1 MATYANGDIHQDNAE
16 YEEEYDENGIT
27 SEDCWQVIEAFFRDK
42 GLVSQQ
48 LDSFDEFASTTLQEI
63 IGETGAIMIDQ
74 QVPEDEDDGIGAP
87 IVKRRFQIEFG
98 SVTISQGSVT
108 EADGSTRPIYPHEAR
123 LRNLTYSSPMFVEI
137 TKKVQIARE
146 KPLGAWWSEEE
157 RQFIPPGDW
166 QEGGETELEWF
177 PDPNDTSEDTARVF
191 IGKLPVMLKSK
202 ICTLRNRSE
211 AELYAF
217 QECPFDQGGYFII
230 NGSEKVLIAQER
242 SAANI
247 VQVFKKKTGNTPVVA
262 EIRSAVEKGSRL
274 ISSMQVKLVTGSE
287 ASKNGAFG
295 STIKASLPYVKQ
307 DIPIAIVFRALG
319 IVSDEDILNH
329 ICRKSDTQMLEMLKP
344 CLEEAFV
351 IQDREVALDFI
362 GRRGNQTGTKAHRIR
377 YARDIMQKEFL
388 PHISQAEGSETRKA
402 FYLGY
407 MVNRLLQ
414 CALGRVEEDDR
425 DHFGKKR
432 LDLAGPLMAQVFRM
446 KWTQVVR
453 ELRTYMHKMIE
464 NPNKEKSNREF
475 SMVSAIKP
483 AIITQGLRYCLA
495 TGNWGDQ
502 KKAASAKAGVSQ
514 VLNRYTYAST
524 LSHLRRTNTPIGRD
538 GKIAKPR
545 QLHNTHWGLVCP
557 AETPEGQACGL
568 VKNLSL
574 MCFVSVG
581 TPGGPLTDFMRQRD
595 MELLEEY
602 DPVMNPN
609 ATKVFVNGT
618 WVGVHKNAS
627 QLMDV
632 LLDIRRKGLISFEC
646 TIIRDVRDREIKIFT
661 DAGRVMRPLFV
672 VDNDPRSETRGTL
685 MLKQQHV
692 QSLRDDLV
700 TLGSGDLNNASEE
713 ERDNTIFGWKGLIR
727 NGVVE
732 YLDAEEEETAMIIMS
747 PDDLEEHR
755 MLKNGEEYE
764 EPILDP
770 HRRIKPKPNPA
781 IHKWTHCEI
790 HPSMILGICAS
801 IIPFPDHNQSPR
813 NTYQSAMGKQAMGIT
828 LTNYNVRMDTMANVL
843 YYPQKPLAT
852 TRSMEFLKFR
862 ELPAGQ
868 NAIVAIACYSGYN
881 QEDSVIMNQS
891 SIDRGL
897 FRSLFYRAYLDQ
909 EKKVG
914 MSVMESFE
922 KPDRRDTLRMKQGTY
937 DKLDSDGIITP
948 GSRVSGDDI
957 IIGKVAPIAP
967 DAEELGQRTK
977 LHVKRDVSTPLRSTE
992 NGIIDQVL
1000 LTTNNDGLKFVKVRT
1015 RTTKVPQIG
1024 DKFASRH
1031 GQKGTIGITYRQED
1045 MPFTSDGIVPD
1056 IIINPHAIPSRM
1068 TIAHLIECLLSKVGA
1083 LRGQEGDATPFT
1095 DVTLTTISNILKDY
1109 GFQQRGFEVMYN
1121 GHTGKKLAA
1130 QVFLGPTYYQRL
1142 RHMVDD
1148 KIHARARGP
1157 LQILTRQPVEG
1168 RARDGGLRFG
1178 EMERDCMISHGA
1190 SAFLKERLLD
1200 VSDAFRVHICEI
1212 CGLMTPIASLSK
1224 GQFECRPCK
1233 NKTKIAQIVI
1243 PYAAK
1248 LLFQELA
1255 AMNVATRMFTDRS
1268 GVTIR

>member
-1 MATYANGDIHQDNAE
+1 MEMD
-16 YEEEYDENGIT
+16 EYDDNIIT

-63 IGETGAIMIDQ
+63 ISEAGTVMVDQ
-74 QVPEDEDDGIGAP
+74 NVPMGEDDGTGAP
-87 IVKRRFQIEFG
+87 IVKRRFQLEFG
-98 SVTISQGSVT
+98 SVTISQACVT
-108 EADGSTRPIYPHEAR
+108 EADGSTRPIFPHECR
-123 LRNLTYSSPMFVEI
+123 LRNLTYSSPIYAEL
-137 TKKVQIARE
+137 KKKLQVARE
-146 KPLGAWWSEEE
+146 KPVGATWSEEE
-157 RQFIPPGDW
+157 QMWVPPEDW
-166 QEGGETELEWF
+166 EEGGETELEWG
-177 PDPNDTSEDTARVF
+177 PDPNDTTEDNARVYL
-191 IGKLPVMLKSK
+191 GKLPVMLKSK

-211 AELYAF
+211 QQLYAF

-295 STIKASLPYVKQ
+295 STIKCSLPYIKQ
-307 DIPIAIVFRALG
+307 DVPIAIVFRALG

-362 GRRGNQTGTKAHRIR
+362 GRRGNQAGTKAHRIR

-432 LDLAGPLMAQVFRM
+432 LDLAGPLMASVFRM
-446 KWTQVVR
+446 KWQQLVR
-453 ELRTYMHKMIE
+453 ELRQYMHKTIE
-464 NPNKEKSNREF
+464 SNKPGGESFN
-475 SMVSAIKP
+475 VHNAIKGSV
-483 AIITQGLRYCLA
+483 ITQGLRYCLA

-672 VDNDPRSETRGTL
+672 VDNDPRSPNRGTL
-685 MLKQQHV
+685 MLKQEHV
-692 QSLRDDLV
+692 QRLRDDAQKLA
-700 TLGSGDLNNASEE
+700 DPKYNQMSEE
-713 ERDNTIFGWKGLIR
+713 ERDNDLFGWKGLIK

-755 MLKNGEEYE
+755 MAREGQEFE
-764 EPILDP
+764 EPVLDP
-770 HRRIKPKPNPA
+770 HRRIKPKPNTS
-781 IHKWTHCEI
+781 IHRWTHCEI

-828 LTNYNVRMDTMANVL
+828 MTNYNVRMDTMANVL

-897 FRSLFYRAYLDQ
+897 FRSLFFRAYLDQ
-909 EKKVG
+909 EKKIG

-922 KPDRRDTLRMKQGTY
+922 KPNRGDTLRMKQGTY

-1000 LTTNNDGLKFVKVRT
+1000 LTTNSDGLKFVKVRT

-1045 MPFTSDGIVPD
+1045 MPFTSEGIIPD

-1130 QVFLGPTYYQRL
+1130 QIFLGPTYYQRL

-1200 VSDAFRVHICEI
+1200 VSDAFRVHVCEI
-1212 CGLMTPIASLSK
+1212 CGLMTPIANLSK

-1233 NKTKIAQIVI
+1233 NKTKIAQVVI

-1255 AMNVATRMFTDRS
+1255 AMNVATRLFTDRS

>member
-1 MATYANGDIHQDNAE
+1 
-16 YEEEYDENGIT
+16 
-27 SEDCWQVIEAFFRDK
+27 
-42 GLVSQQ
+42 
-48 LDSFDEFASTTLQEI
+48 
-63 IGETGAIMIDQ
+63 
-74 QVPEDEDDGIGAP
+74 
-87 IVKRRFQIEFG
+87 
-98 SVTISQGSVT
+98 
-108 EADGSTRPIYPHEAR
+108 
-123 LRNLTYSSPMFVEI
+123 
-137 TKKVQIARE
+137 
-146 KPLGAWWSEEE
+146 
-157 RQFIPPGDW
+157 
-166 QEGGETELEWF
+166 
-177 PDPNDTSEDTARVF
+177 
-191 IGKLPVMLKSK
+191 
-202 ICTLRNRSE
+202 
-211 AELYAF
+211 
-217 QECPFDQGGYFII
+217 
-230 NGSEKVLIAQER
+230 
-242 SAANI
+242 
-247 VQVFKKKTGNTPVVA
+247 
-262 EIRSAVEKGSRL
+262 
-274 ISSMQVKLVTGSE
+274 
-287 ASKNGAFG
+287 
-295 STIKASLPYVKQ
+295 
-307 DIPIAIVFRALG
+307 
-319 IVSDEDILNH
+319 
-329 ICRKSDTQMLEMLKP
+329 
-344 CLEEAFV
+344 
-351 IQDREVALDFI
+351 
-362 GRRGNQTGTKAHRIR
+362 
-377 YARDIMQKEFL
+377 
-388 PHISQAEGSETRKA
+388 
-402 FYLGY
+402 
-407 MVNRLLQ
+407 
-414 CALGRVEEDDR
+414 
-425 DHFGKKR
+425 
-432 LDLAGPLMAQVFRM
+432 
-446 KWTQVVR
+446 
-453 ELRTYMHKMIE
+453 
-464 NPNKEKSNREF
+464 
-475 SMVSAIKP
+475 
-483 AIITQGLRYCLA
+483 
-495 TGNWGDQ
+495 
-502 KKAASAKAGVSQ
+502 
-514 VLNRYTYAST
+514 
-524 LSHLRRTNTPIGRD
+524 
-538 GKIAKPR
+538 
-545 QLHNTHWGLVCP
+545 
-557 AETPEGQACGL
+557 
-568 VKNLSL
+568 
-574 MCFVSVG
+574 
-581 TPGGPLTDFMRQRD
+581 

-672 VDNDPRSETRGTL
+672 VDNDPRSESRGTL
-685 MLKQQHV
+685 MLKQHHV
-692 QSLRDDLV
+692 SSLRDDLV
-700 TLGSGDLNNASEE
+700 TLGTGELNNASEE
-713 ERDNTIFGWKGLIR
+713 ERDNTIFGWKGLIK

-764 EPILDP
+764 EPVLDP

>member
-1 MATYANGDIHQDNAE
+1 
-16 YEEEYDENGIT
+16 
-27 SEDCWQVIEAFFRDK
+27 
-42 GLVSQQ
+42 
-48 LDSFDEFASTTLQEI
+48 
-63 IGETGAIMIDQ
+63 
-74 QVPEDEDDGIGAP
+74 
-87 IVKRRFQIEFG
+87 
-98 SVTISQGSVT
+98 
-108 EADGSTRPIYPHEAR
+108 
-123 LRNLTYSSPMFVEI
+123 
-137 TKKVQIARE
+137 
-146 KPLGAWWSEEE
+146 
-157 RQFIPPGDW
+157 
-166 QEGGETELEWF
+166 
-177 PDPNDTSEDTARVF
+177 
-191 IGKLPVMLKSK
+191 
-202 ICTLRNRSE
+202 
-211 AELYAF
+211 
-217 QECPFDQGGYFII
+217 
-230 NGSEKVLIAQER
+230 
-242 SAANI
+242 
-247 VQVFKKKTGNTPVVA
+247 
-262 EIRSAVEKGSRL
+262 
-274 ISSMQVKLVTGSE
+274 
-287 ASKNGAFG
+287 
-295 STIKASLPYVKQ
+295 
-307 DIPIAIVFRALG
+307 
-319 IVSDEDILNH
+319 
-329 ICRKSDTQMLEMLKP
+329 
-344 CLEEAFV
+344 
-351 IQDREVALDFI
+351 
-362 GRRGNQTGTKAHRIR
+362 
-377 YARDIMQKEFL
+377 
-388 PHISQAEGSETRKA
+388 
-402 FYLGY
+402 
-407 MVNRLLQ
+407 
-414 CALGRVEEDDR
+414 
-425 DHFGKKR
+425 
-432 LDLAGPLMAQVFRM
+432 
-446 KWTQVVR
+446 
-453 ELRTYMHKMIE
+453 
-464 NPNKEKSNREF
+464 
-475 SMVSAIKP
+475 
-483 AIITQGLRYCLA
+483 
-495 TGNWGDQ
+495 
-502 KKAASAKAGVSQ
+502 
-514 VLNRYTYAST
+514 
-524 LSHLRRTNTPIGRD
+524 
-538 GKIAKPR
+538 
-545 QLHNTHWGLVCP
+545 
-557 AETPEGQACGL
+557 
-568 VKNLSL
+568 
-574 MCFVSVG
+574 
-581 TPGGPLTDFMRQRD
+581 

-672 VDNDPRSETRGTL
+672 VDNEPRSETRGHL
-685 MLKQQHV
+685 MFKREHVERLKEDV
-692 QSLRDDLV
+692 EILA
-700 TLGSGDLNNASEE
+700 GGEMNGASEE
-713 ERDNTIFGWKGLIR
+713 ERDATIFGWKGLITH
-727 NGVVE
+727 GVVE

-747 PDDLEEHR
+747 PEDLEDHR
-755 MLKNGEEYE
+755 DVVANGEYD
-764 EPILDP
+764 EPVLDP

-914 MSVMESFE
+914 MSVMERFE
-922 KPDRRDTLRMKQGTY
+922 KPNRSDTLRMKQGTY
-937 DKLDSDGIITP
+937 DKLDNDGIITP

-957 IIGKVAPIAP
+957 IIGKTAPIAQ

-977 LHVKRDVSTPLRSTE
+977 MHTLRDVSTPLRSTE

-1000 LTTNNDGLKFVKVRT
+1000 LTTNSDGLKFVKVRT

-1045 MPFTSDGIVPD
+1045 MPFSKDGIIPD

-1083 LRGQEGDATPFT
+1083 LRGMEGDATPFT
-1095 DVTLTTISNILKDY
+1095 DLTLTDISNILEDFN
-1109 GFQQRGFEVMYN
+1109 FQRRGFEVMYN

>member
-1 MATYANGDIHQDNAE
+1 MAGLAD
-16 YEEEYDENGIT
+16 DEFDDSMIT
-27 SEDCWQVIEAFFRDK
+27 AEDCWTVIQAFFDHK

-48 LDSFDEFASTTLQEI
+48 LDSFDEFASTTMQEI
-63 IGETGAIMIDQ
+63 VSDTPPIVIDSNIATE
-74 QVPEDEDDGIGAP
+74 PDEDDDAP
-87 IVKRRFQIEFG
+87 IIKRRFQIEFKDLTM
-98 SVTISQGSVT
+98 STPAMT
-108 EADGSTRPIYPHEAR
+108 ESDGSTRHMLPHEAR
-123 LRNLTYSSPMFVEI
+123 LRNLTYSAPIFINLLKRVL
-137 TKKVQIARE
+137 VARE
-146 KPLGAWWSEEE
+146 RPVGGRVVDGVWQPPEEWDGVEKTLVWEPDANEPPDGEMAE
-157 RQFIPPGDW
+157 RI
-166 QEGGETELEWF
+166 
-177 PDPNDTSEDTARVF
+177 F

-202 ICTLRNRSE
+202 MCSLRNRTE
-211 AELYAF
+211 QELYAY

-247 VQVFKKKTGNTPVVA
+247 VQVFKKKQSPTPVVA
-262 EIRSAVEKGSRL
+262 EIRSAIEKGTRL
-274 ISSMQVKLVTGSE
+274 ISSMQVKLYQSGQ
-287 ASKNGAFG
+287 GAAQSFG
-295 STIKASLPYVKQ
+295 KTIKVSVPYIKA

-329 ICRKSDTQMLEMLKP
+329 ICQKNDTQMLEMLKP

-351 IQDREVALDFI
+351 IQDRELALDHI
-362 GRRGNQTGTKAHRIR
+362 GRRGQQQGTKDRRIR
-377 YARDIMQKEFL
+377 YAKEIMQKEFL
-388 PHISQAEGSETRKA
+388 PHISQEEGSETRKA
-402 FYLGY
+402 FFLGY
-407 MVNRLLQ
+407 MVNRLCQ
-414 CALGRVEEDDR
+414 TALGRCEEDDR

-432 LDLAGPLMAQVFRM
+432 LDLAGPLMAQVFRLKFQQLAREM
-446 KWTQVVR
+446 KQYL
-453 ELRTYMHKMIE
+453 LRCVET
-464 NPNKEKSNREF
+464 NKEFNLNLAVKNN
-475 SMVSAIKP
+475 
-483 AIITQGLRYCLA
+483 IITTGLRYCLA

-502 KKAASAKAGVSQ
+502 KKASSTKAGVSQ
-514 VLNRYTYAST
+514 VLNRFTYAST

-574 MCFVSVG
+574 MCYVTVG
-581 TPGGPLTDFMRQRD
+581 TPGSPLIDFMRQRGMD
-595 MELLEEY
+595 ILEEY
-602 DPVMNPN
+602 DPVLNPN
-609 ATKVFVNGT
+609 VTKVFLNGV
-618 WVGVHKNAS
+618 WVGVHRNAGH
-627 QLMDV
+627 LTDT
-632 LLDIRRKGLISFEC
+632 LREIRRKGLISFEV
-646 TIIRDVRDREIKIFT
+646 TIIRDVREREIKIFT
-661 DAGRVMRPLFV
+661 DAGRVCRPLFV
-672 VDNDPRSETRGTL
+672 VDNRTDSADRGSLVLKRWHVEKLEKDAETAQKLQG
-685 MLKQQHV
+685 V
-692 QSLRDDLV
+692 QGV
-700 TLGSGDLNNASEE
+700 SEE
-713 ERDNTIFGWKGLIR
+713 ERANLIWGWAGLVKA
-727 NGVVE
+727 GVVE
-732 YLDAEEEETAMIIMS
+732 YLDSEEEETAMIIMT

-755 MLKNGEEYE
+755 AMRDGLQYE
-764 EPILDP
+764 DAKTDP
-770 HRRIKPKPNPA
+770 HRRIKPKPNPQVRM
-781 IHKWTHCEI
+781 WTHCEI
-790 HPSMILGICAS
+790 HPAMILGICAS

-813 NTYQSAMGKQAMGIT
+813 NTYQSAMGKQAMGVT
-828 LTNYNVRMDTMANVL
+828 LTNFNLRMDTLANVL

-897 FRSLFYRAYLDQ
+897 FRSLYYRAYMDQ

-914 MSVMESFE
+914 ASFVEQFE
-922 KPDRRDTLRMKQGTY
+922 KPTRADTMRMKHGTY
-937 DKLDSDGIITP
+937 DKLDDDGIVNP
-948 GSRVSGDDI
+948 GTRVSGEDI
-957 IIGKVAPIAP
+957 IIGKTAPMPP

-977 LHVKRDVSTPLRSTE
+977 LHIKRDVSTPLRSTE
-992 NGIIDQVL
+992 NGVIDQVL
-1000 LTTNNDGLKFVKVRT
+1000 LTSSSDGNAFVKIRT
-1015 RTTKVPQIG
+1015 RVTKVPQIG

-1045 MPFTSDGIVPD
+1045 MPFSADGMVPD

-1068 TIAHLIECLLSKVGA
+1068 TIAHLIECLLSKVAA
-1083 LRGQEGDATPFT
+1083 LNGQEGDATPFT
-1095 DVTLTTISNILKDY
+1095 DVTLTSISEILRQH

-1121 GHTGKKLAA
+1121 GHTGKKLNA
-1130 QVFLGPTYYQRL
+1130 QVFFGPTYYQRL

-1178 EMERDCMISHGA
+1178 EMERDCMIAHGA

-1200 VSDAFRVHICEI
+1200 VSDAFRVHVCEI
-1212 CGLMTPIASLSK
+1212 CGLMTPIASLK
-1224 GQFECRPCK
+1224 RQQFECRPCK
-1233 NKTKIAQIVI
+1233 NKTKIAQIII

-1268 GVTIR
+1268 GVSIR